1 MKRGKLKSDKTLGAM
16 LTFFRLCGGFGL
28 YIRIRGS
35 RGLLDHAKH
44 VNRHLGYVYRITA
57 FLCRYKKH
65 FGEDEKF
72 NIETAKIFVELD
84 KREGDKTVTNSSISK
99 IWEGYRLAAPY
110 IFAFYRF
117 FSSRLAQAKS
127 ATKVVDFLEKL
138 ASDQERLS
146 RLLGRAAYAAD
157 ILGKK
162 VKGLDLENFK
172 DVTRAEPPLRAFSGK
187 EKAIIDRID
196 RKGPIL

>member
-16 LTFFRLCGGFGL
+16 LIFFRLCGGLGL

-35 RGLLDHAKH
+35 KGLLDHAKH
-44 VNRHLGYVYRITA
+44 VNRHLGCVYRITA

-65 FGEDEKF
+65 FGEDDKF

-110 IFAFYRF
+110 IFA
-117 FSSRLAQAKS
+117 
-127 ATKVVDFLEKL
+127 
-138 ASDQERLS
+138 
-146 RLLGRAAYAAD
+146 LL
-157 ILGKK
+157 
-162 VKGLDLENFK
+162 
-172 DVTRAEPPLRAFSGK
+172 
-187 EKAIIDRID
+187 
-196 RKGPIL
+196 